1 MQQVKEPTS
10 DTHRNSRPVFGTGT
24 LSALIIIAFLFGYRA
39 LQNRQAPPPS
49 SAPSS
54 RIAAGQEEGP
64 TPDVAYSLDHGGDIG
79 RDRSQMQRLR
89 KLSDAE
95 RSELAPIQKE
105 IDAVT
110 KDFEKWLSQRSE
122 KASPGQSIGEAGPD
136 LGAAQRRAAAVRER
150 YWDTAME
157 ILSAAQRDKVS
168 ALRRADIQKTLDR
181 LGG

>member
-1 MQQVKEPTS
+1 MNEPAS
-10 DTHRNSRPVFGTGT
+10 DNQRRSRPVFGTGT
-24 LSALIIIAFLFGYRA
+24 LSALVIIAFLFGFRA
-39 LQNRQAPPPS
+39 LQSRQAPAPPDAS
-49 SAPSS
+49 TA

-64 TPDVAYSLDHGGDIG
+64 TPDVSYILGHRAPLSLND
-79 RDRSQMQRLR
+79 SQVQRLR
-89 KLSDAE
+89 KLSEDE

-110 KDFEKWLSQRSE
+110 KDFEKWLSERSE

-150 YWDTAME
+150 YWDRAME
-157 ILSAAQRDKVS
+157 VLSGAQKDKVS
-168 ALRRADIQKTLDR
+168 ALRRADMQKTLDR

>member
-1 MQQVKEPTS
+1 MNEPAS
-10 DTHRNSRPVFGTGT
+10 DNQRRSRPAFGTGT
-24 LSALIIIAFLFGYRA
+24 LTALIIIAFLFGYRA
-39 LQNRQAPPPS
+39 LQNRQAPAPPDTP
-49 SAPSS
+49 AA

-64 TPDVAYSLDHGGDIG
+64 TPDVSYILGHREALGLDEN
-79 RDRSQMQRLR
+79 QVQRL
-89 KLSDAE
+89 KTLSDNE
-95 RSELAPIQKE
+95 RSEIAPIQKE

-150 YWDTAME
+150 YWDRAIE
-157 ILSAAQRDKVS
+157 ILSAAQKDKVS
-168 ALRRADIQKTLDR
+168 ALRRADLQKTLDR